1 MRAYMQTHATASR
14 LEFQMKRAVLHV
26 VMALLASGVSGLSQA
41 AELVNAFD
49 LALRNDRAFLNA
61 QAEERLGQLDANR
74 AQLSYLPT
82 LFMEQGRSAFER
94 SNRTTVQAI
103 QPLVDLDKYATFK
116 ESPIRAAYAQATLGV
131 KEIDL
136 SKRLYVNYSSL
147 VRSNSLRKL
156 ALLEAQALDRQ
167 VQRAQRRFDLGSSSV
182 MDITLAKVQHSQA
195 MARYQSLQN
204 DIQLARQKLF
214 SLTGAS
220 YEHLQSE
227 PAEDLDGAVL
237 SAQAQRDA
245 ADDFEHPMVR
255 QAKEQLQLA
264 ESGVLRAKGSY
275 LPQVNLIVRSSH
287 YAGMSDNYQ
296 GVQLSFPTG
305 VSAYGM
311 QASQRAMVDQERA
324 RRALEEVQEQL
335 RLERESTE
343 LALKV
348 NAQELVFR
356 TSAVKDSEKN
366 VAATEKAY
374 EAGIVKASDVVS
386 AILASFDVRR
396 QRLMLLMSMADQ
408 QLINSLNRGVAPR
421 MALEKLSFFFKE

>member
-167 VQRAQRRFDLGSSSV
+167 DRSRRLCRRLFHRIGDRPLHLDRRQGPAAV
-182 MDITLAKVQHSQA
+182 RCGEKTGRLLVRQH
-195 MARYQSLQN
+195 R
-204 DIQLARQKLF
+204 
-214 SLTGAS
+214 TGA
-220 YEHLQSE
+220 
-227 PAEDLDGAVL
+227 
-237 SAQAQRDA
+237 
-245 ADDFEHPMVR
+245 
-255 QAKEQLQLA
+255 
-264 ESGVLRAKGSY
+264 
-275 LPQVNLIVRSSH
+275 
-287 YAGMSDNYQ
+287 
-296 GVQLSFPTG
+296 
-305 VSAYGM
+305 
-311 QASQRAMVDQERA
+311 
-324 RRALEEVQEQL
+324 EE
-335 RLERESTE
+335 
-343 LALKV
+343 KV
-348 NAQELVFR
+348 V
-356 TSAVKDSEKN
+356 
-366 VAATEKAY
+366 
-374 EAGIVKASDVVS
+374 
-386 AILASFDVRR
+386 
-396 QRLMLLMSMADQ
+396 
-408 QLINSLNRGVAPR
+408 
-421 MALEKLSFFFKE
+421 

>member
-1 MRAYMQTHATASR
+1 
-14 LEFQMKRAVLHV
+14 MKRAVLHV

-167 VQRAQRRFDLGSSSV
+167 VQRAQRRFDLGYSSV

-204 DIQLARQKLF
+204 DIHPL
-214 SLTGAS
+214 
-220 YEHLQSE
+220 HL
-227 PAEDLDGAVL
+227 
-237 SAQAQRDA
+237 
-245 ADDFEHPMVR
+245 
-255 QAKEQLQLA
+255 
-264 ESGVLRAKGSY
+264 Y
-275 LPQVNLIVRSSH
+275 LI
-287 YAGMSDNYQ
+287 
-296 GVQLSFPTG
+296 
-305 VSAYGM
+305 
-311 QASQRAMVDQERA
+311 
-324 RRALEEVQEQL
+324 
-335 RLERESTE
+335 
-343 LALKV
+343 
-348 NAQELVFR
+348 
-356 TSAVKDSEKN
+356 
-366 VAATEKAY
+366 
-374 EAGIVKASDVVS
+374 
-386 AILASFDVRR
+386 
-396 QRLMLLMSMADQ
+396 
-408 QLINSLNRGVAPR
+408 
-421 MALEKLSFFFKE
+421 